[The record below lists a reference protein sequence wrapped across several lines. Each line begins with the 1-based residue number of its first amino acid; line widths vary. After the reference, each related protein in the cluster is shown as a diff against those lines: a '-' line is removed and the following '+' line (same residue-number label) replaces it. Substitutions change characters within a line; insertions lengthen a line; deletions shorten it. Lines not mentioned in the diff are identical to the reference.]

1 MTGDDCLLRWY
12 PRQWRARYGA
22 EMLALVDDVSE
33 GRGATGAM
41 RASLVLAGIKER
53 LREQALVGSDRPP
66 TERVRAGARVVLVA
80 WAALVVA
87 GSGFA
92 KFSEHWQSG
101 VPSRDRLLP
110 QVTYDVVLVLAAI
123 GALAVLGV
131 ALTALPSLRRAL
143 ALAPGSWRA
152 VRRPVLVACALTL
165 AAVGSTAGVA
175 AWARHLTAVQRNGSS
190 HVYLVAYLAWS
201 LLVIVMIGAWTV
213 AAIAAER
220 QLDVPVRLARAMALG
235 AGVLTV
241 STVGIAASIVVWWI
255 SLSRTA
261 PWVLAGGQ
269 LGAPASSFAW
279 PLAGEATVAV
289 VAAAVALLGATR
301 LVSAARSTTGAR

>member
-1 MTGDDCLLRWY
+1 M
-12 PRQWRARYGA
+12 
-22 EMLALVDDVSE
+22 
-33 GRGATGAM
+33 
-41 RASLVLAGIKER
+41 
-53 LREQALVGSDRPP
+53 
-66 TERVRAGARVVLVA
+66 
-80 WAALVVA
+80 
-87 GSGFA
+87 
-92 KFSEHWQSG
+92 
-101 VPSRDRLLP
+101 
-110 QVTYDVVLVLAAI
+110 
-123 GALAVLGV
+123 

-143 ALAPGSWRA
+143 APDSWRA
-152 VRRPVLVACALTL
+152 VRRPVLAACALTL
-165 AAVGSTAGVA
+165 AAVGSTAGLA

-190 HVYLVAYLAWS
+190 HLYLVAYLGWS
-201 LLVIVMIGAWTV
+201 LLVIMMIGAWTV

-220 QLDVPVRLARAMALG
+220 QLDVPVRLARAMAFG

-279 PLAGEATVAV
+279 PLAGEAAVAV